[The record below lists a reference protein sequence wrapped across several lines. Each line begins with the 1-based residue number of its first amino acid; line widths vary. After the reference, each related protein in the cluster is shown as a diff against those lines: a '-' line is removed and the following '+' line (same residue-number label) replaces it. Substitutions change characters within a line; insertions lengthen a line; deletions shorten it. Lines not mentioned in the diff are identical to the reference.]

1 MVNYVVYDILRR
13 DDLEAFKKCI
23 TENII
28 DIWQQDSR
36 YKRTLLHNAAVL
48 NAYNCLQFLLD
59 CGIDA
64 NSIDYIGNT
73 SLHAAALYAAALH
86 LNDCINHLDVRQCIK
101 ALLDAGANI
110 NALNHDDR
118 TPFMFLIPRRTD
130 YKNDNMLRLLI
141 DRGADII
148 IGDWTRVPII
158 PIHIQEFIKSRNL
171 TRVTAIAFI
180 TLYKK
185 AYVGGNGKDV
195 LRLIG
200 KHIWSMRMM

>member
-1 MVNYVVYDILRR
+1 
-13 DDLEAFKKCI
+13 
-23 TENII
+23 
-28 DIWQQDSR
+28 
-36 YKRTLLHNAAVL
+36 
-48 NAYNCLQFLLD
+48 
-59 CGIDA
+59 
-64 NSIDYIGNT
+64 
-73 SLHAAALYAAALH
+73 
-86 LNDCINHLDVRQCIK
+86 
-101 ALLDAGANI
+101 
-110 NALNHDDR
+110 
-118 TPFMFLIPRRTD
+118 
-130 YKNDNMLRLLI
+130 MLRLLI